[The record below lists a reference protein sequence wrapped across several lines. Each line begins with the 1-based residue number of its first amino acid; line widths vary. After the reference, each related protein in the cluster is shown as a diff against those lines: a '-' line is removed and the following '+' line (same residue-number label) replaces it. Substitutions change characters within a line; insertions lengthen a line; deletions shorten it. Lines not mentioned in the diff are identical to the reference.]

1 VSAVRLESVYKRF
14 GELEVVKNAN
24 LSLDTGELCVFLGPS
39 GCGKSTTLRM
49 VAGLEPV
56 TSGRIFIG
64 ERDVTDFEPRDRDIA
79 MVFQNYALYPHKTV
93 AQNLSFGL
101 QMRGFGA
108 TEVERRVSEA
118 ASLLG
123 LSELLQR
130 KPKQLSGGQMQRVAL
145 GRALVRDPQVFLLD
159 EPLSN
164 LDAKLRVQMRE
175 EILKLHRRLGKAM
188 IFVTHDQVEAMTLA
202 DRLVVMRDGEVQQIG
217 TPLEIFDFPKN
228 TFVATFIGSPEMNL
242 LDMVYESGMLTC
254 AGLSIKPTGPIPV
267 AERSRLKVGIR
278 PEHVQIADAGVRTD
292 DGGVFEVEVV
302 EQLGTSTL
310 LVGKV
315 DGQRMQVQGPRCGD
329 RSGDK
334 IPIAFQTEKLHLFDS
349 VSGTRIPISE
359 YSPIAK
365 TA

>member
-1 VSAVRLESVYKRF
+1 MSAVRIESVYKRF
-14 GELEVVKNAN
+14 GTLEVVKDAN
-24 LSLDTGELCVFLGPS
+24 LSLDVGELCVFLGPS

-56 TSGRIFIG
+56 TSGTIYIG

-79 MVFQNYALYPHKTV
+79 MVFQNYALYPHKSV

-101 QMRGFGA
+101 QMRGFAGA
-108 TEVERRVSEA
+108 EVDRRVSEA

-123 LSELLQR
+123 LSDLLQR

-202 DRLVVMRDGEVQQIG
+202 DRLVVMRDGEMQQIG

-228 TFVATFIGSPEMNL
+228 IFVATFIGSPEMNL
-242 LDMVYESGMLTC
+242 LDMVYESGRLTC
-254 AGLSIKPTGPIPV
+254 AGLSIRPPGPIPV

-278 PEHVQIADAGVRTD
+278 PEHVQIADARTED
-292 DGGVFEVEVV
+292 PAYFEVDVV
-302 EQLGTSTL
+302 EQLGISTL
-310 LVGKV
+310 LVGKIG
-315 DGQRMQVQGPRCGD
+315 GQRVQVQGPRCGD

-334 IPIAFQTEKLHLFDS
+334 IPIAFQTDKLHLFDP
-349 VSGTRIPISE
+349 VSGTRIPVSE
-359 YSPIAK
+359 QEGQR
-365 TA
+365 